1 MTRSNSER
9 IQFEGEAAV
18 LDRQKE
24 LSGMDYSMLIA
35 ACARGDRQAL
45 REILETDGPKMLGIA
60 KRMLRRQDLAE
71 DALQDAMVQIWR
83 KASSYDPAK
92 GSGRAWIFAI
102 LRNRTLNM
110 LRDGAR
116 EVATEDD
123 RLERQVDGSD
133 LNEAW
138 QMLGHDSDLR
148 RCLDRL
154 ETEKR
159 SAVLMSYVWGYTHG
173 EIAGRLSA
181 PLGTVKAWVR
191 RGLTSLRE
199 CMS

>member
-1 MTRSNSER
+1 MQEQT
-9 IQFEGEAAV
+9 
-18 LDRQKE
+18 
-24 LSGMDYSMLIA
+24 SGPDHGQLIV
-35 ACARGDRQAL
+35 ACADGDRQAL
-45 REILETDGPKMLGIA
+45 RVILDTEGPKMLGIA
-60 KRMLRRQDLAE
+60 RRMLRRQDLAE

-83 KASSYDPAK
+83 KAASFDPAR
-92 GSGRAWIFAI
+92 GSGRAWIYAV

-123 RLERQVDGSD
+123 RLERQVDGGELS
-133 LNEAW
+133 EAW
-138 QMLGHDSDLR
+138 QMLGHDSELR
-148 RCLDRL
+148 RCLERL

>member
-1 MTRSNSER
+1 MPESVSEVDH
-9 IQFEGEAAV
+9 AA
-18 LDRQKE
+18 L
-24 LSGMDYSMLIA
+24 LA
-35 ACARGDRQAL
+35 ACARKDRQAL
-45 REILETDGPKMLGIA
+45 RQILELEGPKMLGIA

-71 DALQDAMVQIWR
+71 DALQDALVLIWR
-83 KASSYDPAK
+83 KASQFDPAK
-92 GSGRAWIFAI
+92 GSGRAWIFAV

-116 EVATEDD
+116 EAATDD
-123 RLERQVDGSD
+123 DKLERQIDGSE
-133 LNEAW
+133 LNDAW
-138 QMLGHDSDLR
+138 EMLGHDSELR
-148 RCLDRL
+148 RCLGRL

-159 SAVLMSYVWGYTHG
+159 SAVLMSYIWGYTHG

>member
-1 MTRSNSER
+1 M
-9 IQFEGEAAV
+9 
-18 LDRQKE
+18 LDTQKE
-24 LSGMDYSMLIA
+24 LSETDHATLIA
-35 ACARGDRQAL
+35 ACAKGDRRAL

-60 KRMLRRQDLAE
+60 RRMLRRQDLAE
-71 DALQDAMVQIWR
+71 DALQDALVLIWR
-83 KASSYDPAK
+83 KASSFDPAK
-92 GSGRAWIFAI
+92 GSGRAWIYAI

-110 LRDGAR
+110 LRDGSR
-116 EVATEDD
+116 ELATEDD
-123 RLERQVDGSD
+123 RLERQVDGSE
-133 LNEAW
+133 LNESW

-154 ETEKR
+154 ESEKR